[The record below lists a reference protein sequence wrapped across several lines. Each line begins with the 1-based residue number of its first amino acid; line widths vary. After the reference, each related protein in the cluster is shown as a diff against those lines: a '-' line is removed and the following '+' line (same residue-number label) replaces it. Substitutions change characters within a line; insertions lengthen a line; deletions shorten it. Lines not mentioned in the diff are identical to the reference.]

1 MELSVTKNKNIFKIF
16 NCLIVMYIC
25 FFLSGCVST
34 IQMTP
39 EEAKSIKAIEV
50 SQKVIPAKRMCYLDQ
65 KQLWASACIGLLACA
80 IPHYDEDQ
88 IKETALKEKIQI
100 TEIVRNEF
108 INQLKQNTRFKIANK
123 EYSDAVL
130 YLEVRVYGFI
140 AASGLTSKLKP
151 VLTVVG
157 RLINRDGKVL
167 WQDSESIRA
176 FENLPDFEASELLQD
191 PHNLFVAWNTAAQV
205 VSKKLVKSLTS

>member
-1 MELSVTKNKNIFKIF
+1 MGLKMFKNKNISKII
-16 NCLIVMYIC
+16 NSLVVIYVC
-25 FFLSGCVST
+25 FFLSACVST
-34 IQMTP
+34 ITMTP
-39 EEAKSIKAIEV
+39 EEAKSIKTIEV

-151 VLTVVG
+151 VLMVVG
-157 RLINRDGKVL
+157 RLINHDGKVL

-191 PHNLFVAWNTAAQV
+191 PHNLFVAWNAAAQV

>member
-1 MELSVTKNKNIFKIF
+1 MFNNRVLKIF
-16 NCLIVMYIC
+16 NSLVAMYIC
-25 FFLSGCVST
+25 FFLAGCVST

-39 EEAKSIKAIEV
+39 EEAKSIKTIEV
-50 SQKVIPAKRMCYLDQ
+50 SQKVIPAKKMYYLDQ
-65 KQLWASACIGLLACA
+65 KQIWARACIGVFACA
-80 IPHYDEDQ
+80 IPCYDAQQ
-88 IKETALKEKIQI
+88 IKEAALKEKIQI

-108 INQLKQNTRFKIANK
+108 INQLKLNNRFKIANK
-123 EYSDAVL
+123 EYSDATI
-130 YLEVRVYGFI
+130 YLEIRGY
-140 AASGLTSKLKP
+140 GLTIPTGFTDKLKP

-157 RLINRDGKVL
+157 RLINHEGKVL